1 MISYLLWVNMAF
13 YGRLLMFRPADADDL
28 DDLEDMKSQMDVDDN
43 AQTCCSLPFF
53 LQDLCLLVVISELDS
68 YPTELL
74 AALPN
79 WLRYRI
85 LSCAPAL
92 DLARLEC
99 TPVANGVDTDGI
111 WKSRLKASE
120 RDSRGRLTSNY
131 FFNDDEESL
140 IKGNPFHFDVSGN
153 HRLRSISQV
162 LRLGY
167 IPDISSSDLTNHI
180 VKDLEVRDS
189 KLSVGNQFMFEIA
202 SDLLTASGLEDLVRQ
217 LVSIQGNLVLSNLAG
232 SSHQDCRNP
241 VACNQE
247 VWKRQVTALAVK
259 EIDAF
264 SYPYYGFGGHN
275 VIWLTPHHLMH
286 FYDKS
291 SPVELLSI
299 IFNSCELRP
308 RGVNFCIDAVSQSI
322 LPSLCTEMLAL
333 DSNLTLPSEDAKY
346 TSIIHCFLENV
357 ISLRLQCDE
366 YSHIGVMVNMVKIA
380 IAKGQDSN
388 LKHLI
393 CTMSDLYMDITGPLC
408 SLFSLKNFQLLLL
421 DVNKAYPLALNHL
434 LQAFI
439 TAPCPHVQ
447 KLIIRVRDSQ
457 FQLILKE
464 NQLAS
469 LDMKDITIPSCSL
482 KHKILTFSS
491 RDGLNNG
498 LYLLLQFPVI
508 RLKKLSLL
516 TSSKNFHLCA
526 IHPDLQMTK
535 LEINVDVMSFTSHSR
550 QTPQQKNTLQEDI
563 VSLFQID
570 SLQKIHISGIIGGI
584 GRESSEVKHGLVQ
597 GLQRRS
603 HLTPLKK
610 LSLELEI
617 HHSYEGQD
625 FETLCNAIFSLPQL
639 QDLKLVLG
647 RGFGNMISQNSYEE
661 VLYKSWSHK
670 AARVKLKSILLQTH
684 ETDLKQVSLVT
695 QNLSF
700 SLPRRPDRVSPDYMY
715 SSFYDYEDN
724 FYGGSDDDSY
734 GYDPW
739 AEYYDSDDLY

>member
-1 MISYLLWVNMAF
+1 MAF
-13 YGRLLMFRPADADDL
+13 YSRVPIPFRPADADDL
-28 DDLEDMKSQMDVDDN
+28 DDLDDLEDIKSQMDVDES

-53 LQDLCLLVVISELDS
+53 LQDLCLLVVINELDS

-85 LSCAPAL
+85 LSSAPAL
-92 DLARLEC
+92 DLAHLEC

-111 WKSRLKASE
+111 WKSRLKANE
-120 RDSRGRLTSNY
+120 RNGRGRLTSSH
-131 FFNDDEESL
+131 FFSDDEESP

-153 HRLRSISQV
+153 HHLRSLTQV

-167 IPDISSSDLTNHI
+167 IHGIGGSDLTNHI

-189 KLSVGNQFMFEIA
+189 KLSVGDQFMFEIA
-202 SDLLTASGLEDLVRQ
+202 SDLLTASNLEDLIRR
-217 LVSIQGNLVLSNLAG
+217 LVSIQGNLVLSNLTG

-241 VACNQE
+241 IECNQE
-247 VWKRQVTALAVK
+247 VWKRQVTALVIK
-259 EIDAF
+259 EINAF
-264 SYPYYGFGGHN
+264 SYPYYGWGGH
-275 VIWLTPHHLMH
+275 IDIQLTPRRLMH

-291 SPVELLSI
+291 SPVELLLV
-299 IFNSCELRP
+299 IFNSGELRP
-308 RGVNFCIDAVSQSI
+308 HGVNFCIDAVSRSI
-322 LPSLCTEMLAL
+322 LPSLFTEMLAL
-333 DSNLTLPSEDAKY
+333 DGNLTLPSEDTKY

-357 ISLRLQCDE
+357 VSLRLQCDE
-366 YSHIGVMVNMVKIA
+366 YSHIGIMVNMVKIA
-380 IAKGQDSN
+380 IAKGQASN

-393 CTMSDLYMDITGPLC
+393 CTMSDLYMDITRPLC

-439 TAPCPHVQ
+439 IAPCPHVQ
-447 KLIIRVRDSQ
+447 KLIVRVRDSQ

-469 LDMKDITIPSCSL
+469 LDMKDMTIPSCSL
-482 KHKILTFSS
+482 KHKVLTFSS
-491 RDGLNNG
+491 RDDLTNG
-498 LYLLLQFPVI
+498 LYILLQFPVI
-508 RLKKLSLL
+508 RLKKLTLL

-526 IHPDLQMTK
+526 IHPDLQTTK
-535 LEINVDVMSFTSHSR
+535 LEINIDIMSFTSHSG
-550 QTPQQKNTLQEDI
+550 QTPQQKTTLKEDI
-563 VSLFQID
+563 VSLLQID
-570 SLQKIHISGIIGGI
+570 SLEKIRISGIVW
-584 GRESSEVKHGLVQ
+584 ESSEVKLGLVQ

-610 LSLELEI
+610 LSLELET
-617 HHSYEGQD
+617 HYSNEGQD
-625 FETLCNAIFSLPQL
+625 LETLCDAIFSLPQL
-639 QDLKLVLG
+639 QNLKLVLG
-647 RGFGNMISQNSYEE
+647 RGFGNMISQNRNEE
-661 VLYKSWSHK
+661 VLYKSWNHK
-670 AARVKLKSILLQTH
+670 AAGVKLKSIFLQTH

-695 QNLSF
+695 HNLSF
-700 SLPRRPDRVSPDYMY
+700 SLPRRSDRVSPEYMY

-739 AEYYDSDDLY
+739 ELYYDSDDY